1 VGSRRWEQKTAES
14 ETSEARIVKMTVP
27 HYGHDIGL
35 ALVRVTIRAS
45 GAPAGGS
52 PRAEAT
58 IQGFT
63 KVLEHLFQL
72 EKIFHSFVYHMR
84 QCFSQDRDLNE
95 RQKVPAWGF
104 PYPDFTTL
112 KMASLHTSIYVIDLL
127 QVINCLRC
135 INTTLDYIF
144 LL

>member
-1 VGSRRWEQKTAES
+1 
-14 ETSEARIVKMTVP
+14 MTVP

-72 EKIFHSFVYHMR
+72 EKILPSFVYQMR

-104 PYPDFTTL
+104 PYHTQNGATT
-112 KMASLHTSIYVIDLL
+112 YE
-127 QVINCLRC
+127 
-135 INTTLDYIF
+135 
-144 LL
+144 

>member
-63 KVLEHLFQL
+63 KVLEL
-72 EKIFHSFVYHMR
+72 EKIFPSFVYHMR

-104 PYPDFTTL
+104 PYSDFTTL
-112 KMASLHTSIYVIDLL
+112 KMASLHTSTYVIDLL
-127 QVINCLRC
+127 
-135 INTTLDYIF
+135 
-144 LL
+144 

>member
-52 PRAEAT
+52 PHAEAT

-63 KVLEHLFQL
+63 KVLEL
-72 EKIFHSFVYHMR
+72 EKIFPSFVYHMR
-84 QCFSQDRDLNE
+84 
-95 RQKVPAWGF
+95 
-104 PYPDFTTL
+104 
-112 KMASLHTSIYVIDLL
+112 
-127 QVINCLRC
+127 
-135 INTTLDYIF
+135 
-144 LL
+144 